1 MLAVQTVH
9 QEVRAYKC
17 VSLVINGATSDQ
29 IIKIEKFLTLFSLN
43 ASEEV
48 SIVLYLPRTK

>member
-9 QEVRAYKC
+9 QEVRAYKR
-17 VSLVINGATSDQ
+17 VSLVNGATSDQ